1 MLYGVRAFKDT
12 GINKELM
19 LQLYIDH
26 LTGFSAYRGSFFIVF
41 REHLITDVKISLPV
55 QKFNRDI
62 FLNLYI
68 RAVY

>member
-26 LTGFSAYRGSFFIVF
+26 LTGFSAYRDSFFIVF
-41 REHLITDVKISLPV
+41 KEHLITDVKISLPV